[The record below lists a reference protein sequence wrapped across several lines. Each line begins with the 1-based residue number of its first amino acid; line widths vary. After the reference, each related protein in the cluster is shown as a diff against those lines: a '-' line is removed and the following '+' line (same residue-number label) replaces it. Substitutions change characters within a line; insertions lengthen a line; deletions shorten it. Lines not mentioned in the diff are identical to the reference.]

1 MSTILDALR
10 KIEGERHGQD
20 GQVRARIL
28 APPPRPLSTAP
39 PHRSLLWAAG
49 MSILLAGFAVG
60 IWITHQEETPPEEG
74 GTLLPVAPVSF
85 EEPEK
90 TVSAVTEERAQE
102 EQRGVPTPLLPEHPL
117 ALSEP
122 RSLQDSPF
130 ASSPQVALRTSLVD
144 ATPQGFSERGE
155 ERVHQKREAPQRRED
170 RVSRVSETAG
180 EGLESSLG
188 SGHERQRGGNPG
200 REVERSEQEQPLAS
214 GGPAGIAGSDES
226 EEVYASAPANSAVSF
241 LQWSPESTRRK
252 ALVRVEGSPL
262 TLVREGDAIEDYT
275 VVEIQPD
282 AVALQ
287 SGVTRFQLRVR

>member
-28 APPPRPLSTAP
+28 AHPPRPLSTAP

-90 TVSAVTEERAQE
+90 TVSAVTEERTQE

-130 ASSPQVALRTSLVD
+130 ASSPKSLCAPRLWTPPLR
-144 ATPQGFSERGE
+144 GFLSEVKRKSIKKGKPLKDVKTASRAFLRRPARGL
-155 ERVHQKREAPQRRED
+155 RAAWGAD
-170 RVSRVSETAG
+170 T
-180 EGLESSLG
+180 
-188 SGHERQRGGNPG
+188 RGRG
-200 REVERSEQEQPLAS
+200 
-214 GGPAGIAGSDES
+214 AGIRVGRW
-226 EEVYASAPANSAVSF
+226 SALNKNSRLRQENRPA
-241 LQWSPESTRRK
+241 
-252 ALVRVEGSPL
+252 
-262 TLVREGDAIEDYT
+262 
-275 VVEIQPD
+275 
-282 AVALQ
+282 
-287 SGVTRFQLRVR
+287 